1 MISEEVWEVASGV
14 PKPDFLG
21 PNGREGGVG
30 LAESKLAEE
39 RTVPVGDCS
48 RNTLNSDR
56 MGSKMRM
63 G

>member
-1 MISEEVWEVASGV
+1 MLGSERMISEEVCTFASGV

-39 RTVPVGDCS
+39 RTVPVGDC
-48 RNTLNSDR
+48 RIH
-56 MGSKMRM
+56 
-63 G
+63 